1 MSPESRIGRTGKKSF
16 RFGLHVSAAGGLD
29 RIFGRGESLGAN
41 TVQIFSHSS
50 RSWEF
55 DLPTEELLDAYL
67 RERST
72 SSVSRV
78 YVHASYL
85 INIASEEPDIALKSR
100 VTLQK
105 ELLTADLL
113 GADGL
118 VLHPGSARGGDR
130 SAAVRRAARILRDV
144 LDSLPAQRTPLL
156 LENTAGAGSMLGS
169 RPDEMA
175 EIIASVDRPDRLGLC
190 LDSCHLFAAGF
201 DLSSEECLDRVL
213 EDFLSGGP
221 SGRLSLWHMN
231 AALFGLGSGRDRHAG
246 LGEGH
251 IGQEALSRIVR
262 KALSS
267 GVPVILETPKGEGE
281 ALDRLNLRRLHTFAG
296 LPVPELLRDAG

>member
-85 INIASEEPDIALKSR
+85 INVASEEPDIALKSR

-175 EIIASVDRPDRLGLC
+175 EIIASVERPDRLGLC

-201 DLSSEECLDRVL
+201 DLSSEEGLDRVL
-213 EDFLSGGP
+213 EDFLSGVP
-221 SGRLSLWHMN
+221 SGRLSLWHIN
-231 AALFGLGSGRDRHAG
+231 DALFGLGSGRDRHAG

-267 GVPVILETPKGEGE
+267 GVPVILETPKGEGGPST
-281 ALDRLNLRRLHTFAG
+281 A
-296 LPVPELLRDAG
+296 